1 MLLAFERTIS
11 RCAALPGAALL
22 LGGVVEQSVLA
33 DVRLVKPYGCCRVPD
48 QKQLRDVTGRDPPGT
63 PLLFRRGALS
73 LHCESKTFIAQ
84 RGARTHDPGIKS
96 PMLYR
101 LS

>member
-1 MLLAFERTIS
+1 MVNRIGLFCNPSGRS
-11 RCAALPGAALL
+11 
-22 LGGVVEQSVLA
+22 QS
-33 DVRLVKPYGCCRVPD
+33 
-48 QKQLRDVTGRDPPGT
+48 DVTYKISKEVIT
-63 PLLFRRGALS
+63 PHNFLDTLS
-73 LHCESKTFIAQ
+73 CPFCIAKLEWKFKKYYAQ

>member
-11 RCAALPGAALL
+11 RCAALLL
-22 LGGVVEQSVLA
+22 DGVVEQSVLV

-48 QKQLRDVTGRDPPGT
+48 QKQLRDVV
-63 PLLFRRGALS
+63 RRSCSAEEPFP
-73 LHCESKTFIAQ
+73 LHCDSKTFLAQ